1 MPPPL
6 QPEFFILLGLDL
18 FLATSILSCLL
29 DRHLPWQLPYMYQ
42 IAALAGY
49 GQLIISQQFL
59 TFFGEYMRF
68 WYSFIYLIVAI
79 ANMVAIDVYLG
90 FIKKLINYA
99 RIFTFTVT
107 APSLFITAFFLSNYA
122 EIATHPLVMTPQLSW
137 ETTFVGIVAF
147 DTIVVGLGTY
157 VFFKPK
163 WWYIGT
169 GAGATIVGASIY
181 ALYKPTWGQA
191 AFIVSAIGLA
201 IACVL
206 VLSVSIY
213 VLAKIWKDTLKERR
227 RKTGGETK
235 K

>member
-1 MPPPL
+1 LPPPL

-18 FLATSILSCLL
+18 FLATSLISCLL
-29 DRHLPWQLPYMYQ
+29 DRHLPWQLPYLYQ

-49 GQLIISQQFL
+49 GQLIVSQQFITL
-59 TFFGEYMRF
+59 FGEYMRF
-68 WYSFIYLIVAI
+68 WYSLIYLIVAI
-79 ANMVAIDVYLG
+79 ANMIAIDVYLG

-99 RIFTFTVT
+99 RVFAFTVT
-107 APSLFITAFFLSNYA
+107 APSLFITAFFLANYA
-122 EIATHPLVMTPQLSW
+122 EIATHPLVMAPQVSW

-147 DTIVVGLGTY
+147 DTVVVGLGTY

-163 WWYIGT
+163 WWYIGV
-169 GAGATIVGASIY
+169 GAGATIAGASLY

-213 VLAKIWKDTLKERR
+213 VLAKIWKDTLKER
-227 RKTGGETK
+227 K
-235 K
+235 KREVKS